1 MDINEL
7 KKLLKKST
15 AVLVLDNGDPSYVI
29 LDYETYKE
37 LVLKDKDEEKEIKIH
52 SGGHIANGNGP
63 ETISDVGSSLKQPKE
78 EEIEILE
85 RINKDILAI
94 KNEIEREEKIAGVD

>member
-37 LVLKDKDEEKEIKIH
+37 MILKDKSEEKEVKINN
-52 SGGHIANGNGP
+52 SGQLSNGNGKDIGLQADLSRKP
-63 ETISDVGSSLKQPKE
+63 REDEVA
-78 EEIEILE
+78 ILE

-94 KNEIEREEKIAGVD
+94 KSEIENEEKMVGID